1 MKSIVLLVVV
11 GALILVEGRAQEP
24 GTSPDTVRTYRLPEV
39 VVTATRT
46 ERDPLT
52 VGRSVSVLF
61 GDEVKRSVY
70 HSVAEAISQKEGL
83 YIVGTG
89 QNFGAQQSLFLRG
102 AGSHQTAV
110 VVDDVRITDPSGV
123 NNALDLSELL
133 PFGFDRIEIVRGS
146 HSTLYG
152 SSAVGGVVNLIS
164 RKQWTPGLH
173 ADANIWTGTF
183 GSGTSLLGQQLF
195 FNATAASGL
204 YANFE
209 AVNSRVRGLDATVD
223 TVSQMSAF
231 KNRDKDGMVALDL
244 FGKVGFANRDVDA
257 YVAFKRH
264 RQEKDIDKAAYRDDD
279 NATLDFSRHL
289 LTYGASYRFSDRLRL
304 KFVGG
309 YSEMKRT
316 AVDDSSVVDA
326 SGKTDQTYSR
336 NAWSGTMG
344 THEVQAI
351 VHDPHFE
358 VVLGGGVYA
367 ETMSSQSYFFS
378 NSIFGPF
385 EFSTNLDTL
394 GLKAT
399 VKHLFGRFDVNGGL
413 LHSALQK
420 WNLGFG
426 ARLTHHNAFGYH
438 RSLELNPS
446 YRVSERG
453 LVYAS
458 YSMGFSA
465 PSLYQLYAP
474 DRDFSSGI
482 TRGNNGLRPESSSS
496 YELGMKLDLSDDVGM
511 TASYFHTLVN
521 NSIEYVYLWD
531 HNIPIEMLGS
541 DFRRNDF
548 RGDTYLN
555 LGRQTTD
562 GFEFTIHA
570 RLNDVWSLSGNLSLV
585 SGKLRYDPNNLDQQK
600 TQGHYVQLYSNGAFL
615 TRAVETAEL
624 VRRPNTANLVVTFH
638 PTEEF
643 MSRLAFRH
651 VGTRPDVYYDAQRG
665 PYGALGTQPVDAYTV
680 VDLVQHYA
688 MSKRLS
694 ISARVENVFNTKYL
708 EINGFTTR
716 GRGFFVSARYLLS
729 HQF

>member
-11 GALILVEGRAQEP
+11 VAVLAEGRAQEP
-24 GTSPDTVRTYRLPEV
+24 ADTARTYQLPEI

-46 ERDPLT
+46 ERDAHT

-61 GDEVKRSVY
+61 GDEMKRSVY
-70 HSVAEAISQKEGL
+70 QSVAEAISQKEGL
-83 YIVGTG
+83 YVVGTG

-102 AGSHQTAV
+102 AGSHQAAV

-152 SSAVGGVVNLIS
+152 SSAVGGVVNLIT

-173 ADANIWTGTF
+173 ADVNIWTGTF
-183 GSGTSLLGQQLF
+183 GSGSSIFGQRLF
-195 FNATAASGL
+195 FNTTTASGL

-209 AVNSRVRGLDATVD
+209 AANSRVRGQDATID
-223 TVSQMSAF
+223 TVRPTSTY
-231 KNRDKDGMVALDL
+231 KNRDKDGMEALDL
-244 FGKVGFANRDVDA
+244 FGKVGYADRDVDA
-257 YVAFKRH
+257 YISFKRH
-264 RQEKDIDKAAYRDDD
+264 RQEKDIDKAAYVDDD
-279 NATLDFSRHL
+279 NAKLDFTRNL
-289 LTYGASYRFSDRLRL
+289 LTYGASSRFSDRFRL

-309 YSEMKRT
+309 YSDMKRT

-326 SGKTDQTYSR
+326 SGRTDQTYSR
-336 NAWSGTMG
+336 NAWSGTMS

-351 VHDPHFE
+351 VRDPRFE
-358 VVLGGGVYA
+358 VVLGGGVYT

-385 EFSTNLDTL
+385 EFSANLDTL
-394 GLKAT
+394 GLRAT
-399 VKHLFGRFDVNGGL
+399 VKYLFGRFDVNGGL
-413 LHSALQK
+413 FHPALQQ
-420 WNLGFG
+420 WNLGLG
-426 ARLTHHNAFGYH
+426 ARLTHHGAFGYH
-438 RSLELNPS
+438 RSVEVNPTF
-446 YRVSERG
+446 RIGERG

-458 YSMGFSA
+458 YSRGFSA

-496 YELGMKLDLSDDVGM
+496 YELGVKIGLSKDVDV
-511 TASYFHTLVN
+511 TASYFHTVMN
-521 NSIEYVYLWD
+521 NSIEYVYLWEQRV
-531 HNIPIEMLGS
+531 PVEMLGS

-555 LGRQTTD
+555 LGKQTTD
-562 GFEFTIHA
+562 GFEFTVHA
-570 RLNDVWSLSGNLSLV
+570 KLNNVWSLSGNLSLV
-585 SGKLRYDPNNLDQQK
+585 SGTLRYDPVSLDQQK
-600 TQGHYVQLYSNGAFL
+600 TQGHHVQLYSNGAFL

-624 VRRPNTANLVVTFH
+624 VRRPNTVNAEVTFH
-638 PTEEF
+638 PIEELVF
-643 MSRLAFRH
+643 RLALRH
-651 VGTRPDVYYDAQRG
+651 VGARPDVYYDAQRG
-665 PYGALGTQPVDAYTV
+665 PYGALGTQPVAAYTV
-680 VDLVQHYA
+680 VDLLQHYA
-688 MSKRLS
+688 VSERLS
-694 ISARVENVFNTKYL
+694 IAARVENVFNTRYL

-729 HQF
+729 HPF

>member
-1 MKSIVLLVVV
+1 
-11 GALILVEGRAQEP
+11 
-24 GTSPDTVRTYRLPEV
+24 
-39 VVTATRT
+39 
-46 ERDPLT
+46 
-52 VGRSVSVLF
+52 
-61 GDEVKRSVY
+61 
-70 HSVAEAISQKEGL
+70 
-83 YIVGTG
+83 
-89 QNFGAQQSLFLRG
+89 
-102 AGSHQTAV
+102 
-110 VVDDVRITDPSGV
+110 
-123 NNALDLSELL
+123 
-133 PFGFDRIEIVRGS
+133 
-146 HSTLYG
+146 
-152 SSAVGGVVNLIS
+152 VVNLIT

-173 ADANIWTGTF
+173 ADANIWTGTL

-204 YANFE
+204 YANLE
-209 AVNSRVRGLDATVD
+209 AVNSRIRGLDATVD
-223 TVSQMSAF
+223 TVSQTSVY
-231 KNRDKDGMVALDL
+231 KNRDKDGMEALDL
-244 FGKVGFANRDVDA
+244 FGKVGFANRELDA

-279 NATLDFSRHL
+279 NATLDFTRNL

-309 YSEMKRT
+309 YSTMKRT
-316 AVDDSSVVDA
+316 AVDDSSAIDA

-336 NAWSGTMG
+336 NAWSGTMS
-344 THEVQAI
+344 TNELQAI
-351 VHDPHFE
+351 IRDSRFE

-394 GLKAT
+394 GLSAT
-399 VKHLFGRFDVNGGL
+399 VKHLFGRVDLNGSL
-413 LHSALQK
+413 LHSSFQQ
-420 WNLGFG
+420 WNLGLG

-438 RSLELNPS
+438 RSVEVNPS

-453 LVYAS
+453 LLYAL

-482 TRGNNGLRPESSSS
+482 ARGNNGLQPESSSS
-496 YELGMKLDLSDDVGM
+496 YELGMKFDLSEDVGM
-511 TASYFHTLVN
+511 SASYFHTVVN

-531 HNIPIEMLGS
+531 RNIPIQMLGS

-562 GFEFTIHA
+562 GFEFTVHA
-570 RLNDVWSLSGNLSLV
+570 RLNEVWSLSGNLSLV
-585 SGKLRYDPNNLDQQK
+585 SGKLRYDPSNLDQQK
-600 TQGHYVQLYSNGAFL
+600 TQGHHVQLYSNGAFL
-615 TRAVETAEL
+615 TREVETKEL
-624 VRRPNTANLVVTFH
+624 VRRPNTANLAITYT
-638 PTEEF
+638 PTARW
-643 MSRLAFRH
+643 MVRLAARH
-651 VGTRPDVYYDAQRG
+651 AGARPDVYYDAQRG

-680 VDLVQHYA
+680 VDLFHRYA
-688 MSKRLS
+688 VSERLS
-694 ISARVENVFNTKYL
+694 ISARVENVFNTEYL

-716 GRGFFVSARYLLS
+716 GRGFFVSARYLFD